1 MVSRFYD
8 ITVPISS
15 DLLLWPGD
23 PQVEIIQVSA
33 IAQGAESNVS
43 QLRMSVHTGTHI
55 DAPKHFLE
63 DGKTIDQIDLQKLT
77 GLVFVMVFG
86 DETSVITKETL
97 EQHRDFMALKK
108 VRKVLFKTSN
118 SAFWPNSSNG
128 FQKDYVG
135 LDRTAAQLL
144 AVLGMDLVGVDYLS
158 IAPYNETEAPHK
170 ILLERE
176 VVLLEGIDLTKVPK
190 GYYEMYCLPL
200 LLKGSEGA
208 PARVI
213 LKSETSA

>member
-1 MVSRFYD
+1 MVSRLYD

-23 PQVEIIQVSA
+23 PQVEITQVSA

-97 EQHRDFMALKK
+97 EQHRDFRTLRK

-118 SAFWPNSSNG
+118 SAFWPNGSNG

-144 AVLGMDLVGVDYLS
+144 ADLGMDLVGVDYLS
-158 IAPYNETEAPHK
+158 IAPYNETKAPHQ

-176 VVLLEGIDLTKVPK
+176 VVLLEGIDLSEVPE
-190 GYYEMYCLPL
+190 GYYELYCLPL
-200 LLKGSEGA
+200 LLSGCEGS

-213 LKSETSA
+213 LKSDISS